1 MISKVINSTS
11 FDYGDPA
18 VSLVK
23 FHRQGIDS
31 GSLRKIAGTTGV
43 FHDFLKDFKPPKNQ
57 TVVHILAVGDEE
69 KFGPNRNAD
78 AFNEADNKKAHP
90 LFKKIGNVFKNHKNT
105 DPKLA
110 VGEVHATAH
119 NDVMSRI
126 ELLVGLDHMKCAKEV
141 DAVEKGEDPAFS
153 MGCFTAGH
161 FVTMDNGTT
170 KLLEDVV
177 VGDRVITHLGNRS
190 AVTALSRKLYTG
202 KLFRFD
208 ARTLNPIEAT
218 GNHPFFVLRRE
229 HARKGSTKV
238 YRRKDPAEIDAGAAE
253 WVNANDLRIGDYFV
267 TPAPVDVETDDY
279 VTPALARFLGY
290 YCAEGHL
297 RMTPEGRYCSITLT
311 CNVADQAVKEVPE
324 LCRALDI
331 DSTKVHFRPSDVT
344 DKCVSIVIAD
354 PWLAYQCHLHCG
366 KLAKTKRLSPE
377 LMTWELELQKLFL
390 GAYISGDGC
399 VMRAG
404 SWQPGS
410 LSISTASTA
419 LRDQVVSLLNRIG
432 GICGYNVITHR
443 AGVGKS
449 VHATTEYQAYM
460 SPRDARLLVGY
471 TDKLIDHAYKEK
483 GQRGGKRFRVGDCIY
498 TPIDSIVTREVIDA
512 PVFNLEVEPDNSYLI
527 SGIAVHNS
535 MQDYDVCSLCKHKAP
550 TAKQHCVHIRT
561 KLGMVTDDGQKIY
574 MQNPDPNFFDI
585 SLVYKPADRIAYSLR
600 KVAAEN
606 DVIGGH
612 ELAAELGW
620 DDMDLEKTA
629 MKRTLA
635 SLSKQIPVTVKGVVA
650 PKRVAEKTAGELR
663 KFAAAYGTDQVLG
676 YLSQRDCILHPQDF
690 GALIG
695 MQDTSLCK
703 AAVDS
708 HDGLGIIMGDNVKL
722 GGFDAPAYQERIPF
736 TPDVEGDLQVACSL
750 ASTPA
755 NHRVV
760 GSMLAPQE
768 KLAAV
773 NGPEHQGFAALYA
786 YYKLAWAQQHAD
798 RHGLLQTLAAT
809 F

>member
-18 VSLVK
+18 ISLVK
-23 FHRQGIDS
+23 FHRQGVDS

-119 NDVMSRI
+119 NDAMSRI

-153 MGCFTAGH
+153 MG
-161 FVTMDNGTT
+161 
-170 KLLEDVV
+170 
-177 VGDRVITHLGNRS
+177 
-190 AVTALSRKLYTG
+190 
-202 KLFRFD
+202 
-208 ARTLNPIEAT
+208 
-218 GNHPFFVLRRE
+218 
-229 HARKGSTKV
+229 
-238 YRRKDPAEIDAGAAE
+238 
-253 WVNANDLRIGDYFV
+253 
-267 TPAPVDVETDDY
+267 
-279 VTPALARFLGY
+279 
-290 YCAEGHL
+290 
-297 RMTPEGRYCSITLT
+297 
-311 CNVADQAVKEVPE
+311 
-324 LCRALDI
+324 
-331 DSTKVHFRPSDVT
+331 
-344 DKCVSIVIAD
+344 
-354 PWLAYQCHLHCG
+354 
-366 KLAKTKRLSPE
+366 
-377 LMTWELELQKLFL
+377 
-390 GAYISGDGC
+390 
-399 VMRAG
+399 
-404 SWQPGS
+404 
-410 LSISTASTA
+410 
-419 LRDQVVSLLNRIG
+419 
-432 GICGYNVITHR
+432 
-443 AGVGKS
+443 
-449 VHATTEYQAYM
+449 
-460 SPRDARLLVGY
+460 
-471 TDKLIDHAYKEK
+471 
-483 GQRGGKRFRVGDCIY
+483 
-498 TPIDSIVTREVIDA
+498 
-512 PVFNLEVEPDNSYLI
+512 
-527 SGIAVHNS
+527 S

-574 MQNPDPNFFDI
+574 MQNPDPKFFDI

-635 SLSKQIPVTVKGVVA
+635 SLSKQVPVTVKGVVA
-650 PKRVAEKTAGELR
+650 PTRVSEKTAGELR
-663 KFAAAYGTDQVLG
+663 KFAAAYGIDQVLG
-676 YLSQRDCILHPQDF
+676 YLSQRDCVLHPQDF

-708 HDGLGIIMGDNVKL
+708 HDGLDAIMGDNVKL

-750 ASTPA
+750 AHTPT

-773 NGPEHQGFAALYA
+773 KGPEHQGFAALYA